1 MLVYSC
7 EEDMKQIYLGHY
19 TQFFLFFFWGGGGGG
34 GGGGVCRCTIKV

>member
-34 GGGGVCRCTIKV
+34 VRRGL

>member
-34 GGGGVCRCTIKV
+34 GGGVCRFTIKV